1 MDRRTIREI
10 YLGRLIITVIS
21 LAIFLF
27 SILFFYSN
35 RSVILNF
42 NNMTINKSLLI
53 VSVMAMIFF
62 SLYLTVSF
70 PKSLRIKFS
79 RPRIRGK
86 PNPVY
91 GFFII
96 LSIGIG
102 STLGSPLFI
111 LIPENALQ
119 YGIVSTI
126 SLIVAS
132 ITSLFMAKVYFD
144 VYEFHKNNGRDIV
157 GGPAFVREA
166 YGVSSVR
173 YFISRISMW
182 VANSALS
189 AYCVIIFFDLLFIV
203 IPESSIGGSLISKV
217 LIYAILGLF
226 IVWFIINAFFEE
238 RYLRFIGKVQLVM
251 MIAMA
256 VILIAEEGVIFRS
269 PSHLST
275 HLFFSF
281 TGNWVEDILIDTG
294 YLFILFFGFQE
305 IMAFQRNI
313 TDGSTINIPMI
324 KKKIMLD
331 KDHVIKWSMI
341 FTIIVSSS
349 INIVYS
355 IAVLLTQS
363 RGTGIEKSSIPA
375 FLIAQMTGGESW
387 FLLMIIAFIIATLT
401 TFVPAFLAAS
411 RHLKSLGEDRIFPY
425 SLTKYSWIFTLVFII
440 LLVASG
446 ESFLL
451 SITDFMVLIS
461 LGFITISGTHYRKE
475 LGNVKG
481 LLFPAMVGIMTFT
494 FGAFNYFVDPEVVL
508 FSILIISVAYLVHN
522 LINMDSVA
530 LKLFTGSML
539 VMILLTDM
547 FINIEVTGTDGLRF
561 FFLKEGRNSTFEEFL
576 LLMFS
581 LVILS
586 VVDFILEWRLSR
598 KMNLLDILKQ

>member
-10 YLGRLIITVIS
+10 YVGRFIITVLS
-21 LAIFLF
+21 LAVFLF
-27 SILFFYSN
+27 SILFFVSN
-35 RSVILNF
+35 RSVLLNF

-53 VSVMAMIFF
+53 VSIMAMIFF

-119 YGIVSTI
+119 YGIISTVS
-126 SLIVAS
+126 LLVAA
-132 ITSLFMAKVYFD
+132 ITSIFMAKVYFD

-189 AYCVIIFFDLLFIV
+189 AYCVIIFFDLLLIV
-203 IPESSIGGSLISKV
+203 IPDSSIGGSLISMV
-217 LIYAILGLF
+217 MVYAILGLF
-226 IVWFIINAFFEE
+226 VVWFIINAFFEE
-238 RYLRFIGKVQLVM
+238 KFLRLIGKVQLIM
-251 MIAMA
+251 MIVMA
-256 VILIAEEGVIFRS
+256 VILVAEETVILKT
-269 PSHLST
+269 PAHLST

-281 TGNWVEDILIDTG
+281 TGNWIEDILIDTG

-313 TDGSTINIPMI
+313 TDKSTIKIPGI
-324 KKKIMLD
+324 KKTIVMD

-349 INIVYS
+349 INIIYS

-425 SLTKYSWIFTLVFII
+425 SLTKYSWLFTLVFII

-461 LGFITISGTHYRKE
+461 LGFITISGTHYRNE

-481 LLFPAMVGIMTFT
+481 LFFPVMVGILTFT
-494 FGAFNYFVDPEVVL
+494 FGAFNYFVDPVVVL

-522 LINMDSVA
+522 IINMDSVA

-547 FINIEVTGTDGLRF
+547 FVNIEVTGTSGIHF
-561 FFLKEGRNSTFEEFL
+561 FFLKEGLNTTFDEFL

-586 VVDFILEWRLSR
+586 IVDFMLEWRLSR
-598 KMNLLDILKQ
+598 KMNLLDILQ

>member
-10 YLGRLIITVIS
+10 YVGRFIITVLS
-21 LAIFLF
+21 LAVFLF
-27 SILFFYSN
+27 SILFFISN
-35 RSVILNF
+35 RSVLLNF

-53 VSVMAMIFF
+53 VSIMAMIFF

-119 YGIVSTI
+119 YGIISTVS
-126 SLIVAS
+126 LLVAA
-132 ITSLFMAKVYFD
+132 ITSIFMAKVYFD

-189 AYCVIIFFDLLFIV
+189 AYCVIIFFDLLLIV
-203 IPESSIGGSLISKV
+203 IPDSSIGGSLISMV
-217 LIYAILGLF
+217 MVYAILGLF
-226 IVWFIINAFFEE
+226 VVWFIINAFFEE
-238 RYLRFIGKVQLVM
+238 KFLRLIGKVQLIM
-251 MIAMA
+251 MIVMA
-256 VILIAEEGVIFRS
+256 VILVAEETVILRK
-269 PSHLST
+269 PAHLST

-281 TGNWVEDILIDTG
+281 TGNWIEDILIDTG

-313 TDGSTINIPMI
+313 TDKSTIKIPGI
-324 KKKIMLD
+324 KKTIAMD

-341 FTIIVSSS
+341 FTIIISSS
-349 INIVYS
+349 INIIYS

-387 FLLMIIAFIIATLT
+387 FVLMIIAFIIATLT

-425 SLTKYSWIFTLVFII
+425 SLTKYSWLFTLVFII

-475 LGNVKG
+475 LGNIKG
-481 LLFPAMVGIMTFT
+481 LLFPVMVGILTFT
-494 FGAFNYFVDPEVVL
+494 FGAFNYFVDPVVVL

-539 VMILLTDM
+539 VMILLSDM
-547 FINIEVTGTDGLRF
+547 FINIQVDGTKGIHI
-561 FFLKEGRNSTFEEFL
+561 FFLNEGLNTTFNEFL

-586 VVDFILEWRLSR
+586 VVDFMLEWRLSR
-598 KMNLLDILKQ
+598 KMNLIDVLQ

>member
-1 MDRRTIREI
+1 MDRRTVREI
-10 YLGRLIITVIS
+10 YLGRLIITVLS
-21 LAIFLF
+21 LAVFLF
-27 SILFFYSN
+27 SILFFVSN
-35 RSVILNF
+35 KSVLLNF

-53 VSVMAMIFF
+53 VSIMAMIFF

-119 YGIVSTI
+119 YGIISTVS
-126 SLIVAS
+126 LLVAA

-189 AYCVIIFFDLLFIV
+189 AYCVIIFFDLLLIV
-203 IPESSIGGSLISKV
+203 IPDSSIGGSLISMV
-217 LIYAILGLF
+217 MVYAILGLF
-226 IVWFIINAFFEE
+226 VVWFIINAFFEE
-238 RYLRFIGKVQLVM
+238 RFLRSIGKVQLIM
-251 MIAMA
+251 MIVMA
-256 VILIAEEGVIFRS
+256 VILVAEETVILRT
-269 PSHLST
+269 PAHLST

-281 TGNWVEDILIDTG
+281 TGNWIEDILIDTG

-313 TDGSTINIPMI
+313 TDKSTIKIPGI
-324 KKKIMLD
+324 KKTIAMD

-341 FTIIVSSS
+341 FTIIISSS
-349 INIVYS
+349 INIIYS

-375 FLIAQMTGGESW
+375 FLIARMTGGESW

-425 SLTKYSWIFTLVFII
+425 SLTKYSWLFTLVFII

-481 LLFPAMVGIMTFT
+481 LLFPVMVGILTFT
-494 FGAFNYFVDPEVVL
+494 FGAFNYFVDPVVVL

-522 LINMDSVA
+522 IINMDSVA

-547 FINIEVTGTDGLRF
+547 FINIEVTGTSGIHF
-561 FFLKEGRNSTFEEFL
+561 FFLKEGLKNTFDEFL

-586 VVDFILEWRLSR
+586 IVDFMLEWRLSR
-598 KMNLLDILKQ
+598 KMNLLDILQ

>member
-10 YLGRLIITVIS
+10 YVGRFIITVLS
-21 LAIFLF
+21 LAVFLF
-27 SILFFYSN
+27 SILFFISN
-35 RSVILNF
+35 RSVLLNF

-53 VSVMAMIFF
+53 VSIMAMIFF

-119 YGIVSTI
+119 YGIISTVS
-126 SLIVAS
+126 LLVAA
-132 ITSLFMAKVYFD
+132 ITSIFMAKVYFD

-189 AYCVIIFFDLLFIV
+189 AYCVIIFFDLLLIV
-203 IPESSIGGSLISKV
+203 IPDSSIGGSLISMV
-217 LIYAILGLF
+217 MVYAILGLF
-226 IVWFIINAFFEE
+226 VVWFIINAFFEE
-238 RYLRFIGKVQLVM
+238 KFLRLIGKVQLIM
-251 MIAMA
+251 MIVMA
-256 VILIAEEGVIFRS
+256 VILVAEETVILKT
-269 PSHLST
+269 PAHLST

-281 TGNWVEDILIDTG
+281 TGNWIEDILIDTG

-313 TDGSTINIPMI
+313 TDKSTIKIPGI
-324 KKKIMLD
+324 KKTIVMD

-349 INIVYS
+349 INIIYS

-375 FLIAQMTGGESW
+375 FLIARMTGGESW

-425 SLTKYSWIFTLVFII
+425 SLTKYSWLFTLVFII

-481 LLFPAMVGIMTFT
+481 LLFPVMVGILTFT
-494 FGAFNYFVDPEVVL
+494 FGAFNYFVDPVVVL

-522 LINMDSVA
+522 IINMDSVA

-547 FINIEVTGTDGLRF
+547 FINIEVTGTSGIHF
-561 FFLKEGRNSTFEEFL
+561 FFLKERLNTTFDEFL

-586 VVDFILEWRLSR
+586 IVDFMLEWRLSR
-598 KMNLLDILKQ
+598 KMNLLDILQ

>member
-10 YLGRLIITVIS
+10 YLGRLIISTIS

-27 SILFFYSN
+27 TLLFLYSN
-35 RSVILNF
+35 EAVILSF
-42 NNMTINKSLLI
+42 THVTINKSLLI
-53 VSVMAMIFF
+53 MSTMSLLFF

-70 PKSLRIKFS
+70 PKSLKIKFT

-86 PNPVY
+86 QYPVY

-126 SLIVAS
+126 SLIVAAV
-132 ITSLFMAKVYFD
+132 TSVLMARVYFD
-144 VYEFHKNNGRDIV
+144 IYEFHKNNGKDIV

-189 AYCVIIFFDLLFIV
+189 AYCVIIFFDLLFV
-203 IPESSIGGSLISKV
+203 IIPGTSIGGTIISKAI
-217 LIYAILGLF
+217 IYIILGMF
-226 IVWFIINAFFEE
+226 ILWFAINAFFEE
-238 RYLRFIGKVQLVM
+238 KFLRLIGKIQLVM
-251 MIAMA
+251 MVVMV
-256 VILIAEEGVIFRS
+256 VILVAEERMIMVASAHF
-269 PSHLST
+269 ST

-281 TGNWVEDILIDTG
+281 SGNWFQDILIDTG

-313 TDGSTINIPMI
+313 ADKTMLKIPFRKRPVLIGKDCII
-324 KKKIMLD
+324 KN
-331 KDHVIKWSMI
+331 SMI
-341 FTIIVSSS
+341 YTVIISST

-355 IAVLLTQS
+355 IAVLTTQS
-363 RGTGIEKSSIPA
+363 RGTGIETNAIPA
-375 FLIAQMTGGESW
+375 FLIAQMAGGNVW
-387 FLLMIIAFIIATLT
+387 FALMIIAFVIATLT

-425 SLTKYSWIFTLVFII
+425 SLARYSWVFTLIFIVI
-440 LLVASG
+440 LVASG

-461 LGFITISGTHYRKE
+461 LGFISISGTRYRKE
-475 LGNVKG
+475 LGRTRG
-481 LLFPAMVGIMTFT
+481 TLFPVLVGSLTFI

-508 FSILIISVAYLVHN
+508 FSILIISVAYLIHN
-522 LINMDSVA
+522 LINMEPVA

-539 VMILLTDM
+539 VMIFLADL
-547 FINIEVTGTDGLRF
+547 FINIMITGTEGLKIFMFTENRA
-561 FFLKEGRNSTFEEFL
+561 STFEELHL
-576 LLMFS
+576 LLFS
-581 LVILS
+581 LIIVSIM
-586 VVDFILEWRLSR
+586 DFILEWTLNG
-598 KMNLLDILKQ
+598 KNNLTSILQ

>member
-1 MDRRTIREI
+1 MDRRTVREI
-10 YLGRLIITVIS
+10 YLGRLIITVLS
-21 LAIFLF
+21 LAVFLF
-27 SILFFYSN
+27 SILFFVSN
-35 RSVILNF
+35 KSVLLNF

-53 VSVMAMIFF
+53 VSIMAMIFF

-119 YGIVSTI
+119 YGIISTVS
-126 SLIVAS
+126 LLVAA

-189 AYCVIIFFDLLFIV
+189 AYCVIIFFDLLLIV
-203 IPESSIGGSLISKV
+203 IPDSSIGGSLISMV
-217 LIYAILGLF
+217 MVYAILGLF
-226 IVWFIINAFFEE
+226 VVWFIINAFFEE
-238 RYLRFIGKVQLVM
+238 RFLRSIGKVQLIM
-251 MIAMA
+251 MIVMA
-256 VILIAEEGVIFRS
+256 VILVAEETVILRT
-269 PSHLST
+269 PAHLST

-281 TGNWVEDILIDTG
+281 TGNWIEDILIDTG

-313 TDGSTINIPMI
+313 TDKSTIKIPGI
-324 KKKIMLD
+324 KKTIVMD

-349 INIVYS
+349 INIIYS

-425 SLTKYSWIFTLVFII
+425 SLTKYSWLFTLVFII

-461 LGFITISGTHYRKE
+461 LGFITISGTHYRNE

-481 LLFPAMVGIMTFT
+481 LLFPVMVGILTFT
-494 FGAFNYFVDPEVVL
+494 FGAFNYFVDPVVVL

-547 FINIEVTGTDGLRF
+547 FINIEVTGTSGIHF
-561 FFLKEGRNSTFEEFL
+561 FFLKEGLKNTFDEFL

-586 VVDFILEWRLSR
+586 IVDFMLEWRLSR
-598 KMNLLDILKQ
+598 KMNLLDILQ